1 MKLSDKINKKTIIYP
16 LNSQVREDALQEL
29 LNHFQNNKYLKETKK
44 LFSYLNSDQFKTMA
58 RRGVAYHYHTSLE
71 VKETLAVLGISVDGI
86 NYQSTDGLPCN
97 FILLILE
104 PMKNP
109 NSHRKFINMFQEF
122 IKTSNIKSELLKA
135 ESNDDIEKII
145 SEWETNNRNLD
156 I

>member
-71 VKETLAVLGISVDGI
+71 VKETLTATVPVPPPPELIKLLTFTFPSSPFNTLPVLLR
-86 NYQSTDGLPCN
+86 GLKP
-97 FILLILE
+97 
-104 PMKNP
+104 
-109 NSHRKFINMFQEF
+109 
-122 IKTSNIKSELLKA
+122 
-135 ESNDDIEKII
+135 
-145 SEWETNNRNLD
+145 
-156 I
+156 